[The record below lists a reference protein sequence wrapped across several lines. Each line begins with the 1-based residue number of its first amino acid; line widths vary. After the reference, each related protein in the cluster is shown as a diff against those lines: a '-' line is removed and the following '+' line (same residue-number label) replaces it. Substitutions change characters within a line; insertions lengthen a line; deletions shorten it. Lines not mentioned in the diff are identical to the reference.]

1 MDTNTNKTIVRML
14 EVAAALVMI
23 SAGLNL
29 FVMQTLGSFDAAAVI
44 LALFVGFWAFVLGTV
59 RLVGIHL
66 AGQRP
71 RSEAAV
77 RIVQDC
83 TDQPPALRPGCT
95 DHRNDFFVAHGKLLS
110 SFIQSSLT
118 NPQRTAR
125 FRILLVTFST
135 CTAGLDEPG
144 RRQTTK

>member
-59 RLVGIHL
+59 
-66 AGQRP
+66 
-71 RSEAAV
+71 
-77 RIVQDC
+77 
-83 TDQPPALRPGCT
+83 
-95 DHRNDFFVAHGKLLS
+95 
-110 SFIQSSLT
+110 
-118 NPQRTAR
+118 
-125 FRILLVTFST
+125 LLVVSSSWLLFRRKIVF
-135 CTAGLDEPG
+135 AGSLRGQAAP
-144 RRQTTK
+144 RLIQPCRAC